1 MAETQKKILVAEDE
15 RPIARALELKLT
27 AAGYSVTVVFNG
39 EDAVSELSKND
50 FDLLLLDL
58 IMPKVDGF
66 GVLESMRVKKITV
79 PVIVLSNLSQ
89 EEDLKRAK
97 ELGVADYF
105 VKSDNPISEIVDH
118 VRKALIV

>member
-1 MAETQKKILVAEDE
+1 MAESQKRILVAEDE
-15 RPIARALELKLT
+15 RPIARALELKLS
-27 AAGYSVTVVFNG
+27 AAGYSVTTVFNG
-39 EDAVSELSKND
+39 EDAILELSKND

-66 GVLESMRVKKITV
+66 GVLESMRSKKIGV

-97 ELGVADYF
+97 ELGVKDYF
-105 VKSDNPISEIVDH
+105 VKSDNPISEIIDH

>member
-1 MAETQKKILVAEDE
+1 MAESQKRILVAEDE
-15 RPIARALELKLT
+15 RPIARALELKLS
-27 AAGYSVTVVFNG
+27 AAGYSVTTVFNG
-39 EDAVSELSKND
+39 EDAVLELSKND

-66 GVLESMRVKKITV
+66 GVLESMRTKKIGV

-97 ELGVADYF
+97 ELGVRDYF
-105 VKSDNPISEIVDH
+105 VKSDNPISEIIDH